1 MHGNDLALYLDNVWT
16 FVERQERG
24 KKRARLSTPNT
35 HETTLEL
42 S

>member
-1 MHGNDLALYLDNVWT
+1 MHGDDLASYPDDIRT

-24 KKRARLSTPNT
+24 KKRARSSTPNT

-42 S
+42 T